1 MAKLS
6 EEHQNKLLRL
16 TSPKSSD
23 ATAAASTTASGSSS
37 SCQCGTA
44 VSATEEVVRRSIK
57 PKSSSARLVYRVLLL
72 SHEHRVEGVVQVIS
86 DPIRC
91 SKSCGFWLSIILD
104 CLKIASTN
112 NIKSIVKVCWQKPC
126 KVLLRE
132 FYIFFK
138 YYQSFVSNRQ
148 ELAIFHRRQKSWRV
162 CTP

>member
-16 TSPKSSD
+16 TSPKSND

-91 SKSCGFWLSIILD
+91 SKSCGF
-104 CLKIASTN
+104 
-112 NIKSIVKVCWQKPC
+112 
-126 KVLLRE
+126 
-132 FYIFFK
+132 
-138 YYQSFVSNRQ
+138 
-148 ELAIFHRRQKSWRV
+148 
-162 CTP
+162 